1 MVLVT
6 PSPDGGEVTPEGT
19 KKKKLT
25 SLEKGDGRRLVEYL
39 VVVSS
44 IPRKPEG
51 AEEKGQ
57 EWNLSTSFDDDD
69 IEVLH
74 GFKPQITARYPL
86 HDHEDNPLHDNV
98 TFFCHP
104 SGSIHLKKEKHMPKV
119 RSAAS
124 WPENQLLGQN
134 GSNMSASSRFDCR
147 LLDSLLCSHRRNR
160 SANVRNLL
168 DSVGTF

>member
-6 PSPDGGEVTPEGT
+6 PSPDGGEVAPDGT

-44 IPRKPEG
+44 IPRKMEEG
-51 AEEKGQ
+51 DNKKKE
-57 EWNLSTSFDDDD
+57 EWNLSTSFDDEDVVV
-69 IEVLH
+69 EF

-86 HDHEDNPLHDNV
+86 HDHEDNPLHENV

-104 SGSIHLKKEKHMPKV
+104 SGSIHLKKEDYMPKV
-119 RSAAS
+119 RAEYAFC
-124 WPENQLLGQN
+124 
-134 GSNMSASSRFDCR
+134 AT
-147 LLDSLLCSHRRNR
+147 
-160 SANVRNLL
+160 VI
-168 DSVGTF
+168 